1 MIVGVLNGY
10 YRSGT
15 TIWQRIIEESSPHL
29 VTIHE
34 PAGPATGREVL
45 QRVEVNPI
53 HGWDAYR
60 GYYRLP
66 RHIFREFVRRWHE
79 VFTEPKGIMTDW
91 SDVKYLLEPFHDCDV
106 PIFIKSNQLHLF
118 LDRIERHFKTKC
130 IHITRNLADNIYA
143 HLEIYPCEHYKRRV
157 LLSKEFPSM
166 FFVDYV
172 YRDLKEYFNEPQDA
186 ENVLQKLVYNITK
199 CNEVANC
206 IKVPYEDFEA
216 TKNAIKSI
224 GLNVDKADELFI
236 SRVDI
241 APPWLKKMLEVEAC

>member
-15 TIWQRIIEESSPHL
+15 TIWQRIIEESNPHL
-29 VTIHE
+29 IVLHE
-34 PAGPATGREVL
+34 PTGPATGYELL
-45 QRVEVNPI
+45 QGQTTNPI
-53 HGWDAYR
+53 HGWDVYAGYR
-60 GYYRLP
+60 KLP
-66 RHIFREFVRRWHE
+66 RKILSEFLKRWFD
-79 VFTEPKGIMTDW
+79 VFKEKKGILTDW
-91 SDVKYLLEPFHDCDV
+91 DDVSYLLGVFHYCNL

-118 LDRIERHFKTKC
+118 LREIEEEFDTKC

-172 YRDLKEYFNEPQDA
+172 YRDLKEYFGEPQDA
-186 ENVLQKLVYNITK
+186 ENVLQKLLYNITK

-216 TKNAIKSI
+216 TKNAIKLI

-236 SRVDI
+236 SRVNI
-241 APPWLKKMLEVEAC
+241 APPWLKKMLEVEIC